1 MRFLFIDRI
10 TKMEKG
16 KTAEGIKTFSLAD
29 ECHRNHFSKSALVPG
44 VLLIETM
51 AQVLGW
57 LINYSHDFKFL
68 AIMSLLEGVR
78 VPATLRPG
86 IAVRV
91 RGEILSTASS
101 DSLGR
106 AWAESLTGESIAQ
119 IDRILYTHRRNLE
132 PAELLR
138 WYRYVGGIE
147 GFVAESDGKT

>member
-1 MRFLFIDRI
+1 
-10 TKMEKG
+10 
-16 KTAEGIKTFSLAD
+16 
-29 ECHRNHFSKSALVPG
+29 
-44 VLLIETM
+44 
-51 AQVLGW
+51 
-57 LINYSHDFKFL
+57 
-68 AIMSLLEGVR
+68 MSLLEGVR

>member
-1 MRFLFIDRI
+1 MRFLFVDRI

-57 LINYSHDFKFL
+57 LINYSHDFKLL
-68 AIMSLLEGVR
+68 AIMSLLEGVS
-78 VPATLRPG
+78 VPSKLRPG

-91 RGEILSTASS
+91 GGEILSTASS
-101 DSLGR
+101 DSMGR
-106 AWAESLTGESIAQ
+106 AWVESVSGESIAQ
-119 IDRILYTHRRNLE
+119 IDRILYTHRRNVE
-132 PAELLR
+132 PADLR
-138 WYRYVGGIE
+138 KWYRYIDGIE
-147 GFVAESDGKT
+147 DSAAESGGKT